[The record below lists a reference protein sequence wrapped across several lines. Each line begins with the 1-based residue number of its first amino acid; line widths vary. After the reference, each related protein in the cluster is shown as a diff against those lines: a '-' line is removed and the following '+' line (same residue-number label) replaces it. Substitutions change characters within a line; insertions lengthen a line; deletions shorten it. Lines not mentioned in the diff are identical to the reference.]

1 MSSRMKFSLGLL
13 VAANCGLLAY
23 NAGYLGADSTAGR
36 EPERLT
42 DQRNVQSIRL
52 LAPPGQPSAVP
63 AGDNNGAGSA
73 PDPGGPVPTLAL
85 VKNPAAQAASAAVT
99 GAVVTGAA
107 VTSTAGMTADAG
119 PAQCIEI
126 GNFDVAEARRFDQ
139 QVAALG
145 PGMRLT
151 RRSVQEIERYI
162 VYIPP
167 LADKDGAERKA
178 GELRRLGIADFYIFN
193 DDSAL
198 RHGISLGVFKT
209 AEAARVQLASLTQKG
224 VRSARISPRP
234 AAISK
239 TAYQLR
245 DLDAPAQAALAKI
258 RNAFPRQE
266 NRACAPA

>member
-1 MSSRMKFSLGLL
+1 MYSPMKFSLGLL
-13 VAANCGLLAY
+13 LAANCGLLVY

-42 DQRNVQSIRL
+42 DQRNAQSIRL
-52 LAPPGQPSAVP
+52 LAPEPGAP
-63 AGDNNGAGSA
+63 A
-73 PDPGGPVPTLAL
+73 PTLAL
-85 VKNPAAQAASAAVT
+85 VTPSPAQSENAV
-99 GAVVTGAA
+99 
-107 VTSTAGMTADAG
+107 VTSTAGTTADAG

-139 QVAALG
+139 QIAALG
-145 PGMRLT
+145 PGVRLT

-167 LADKDGAERKA
+167 LADKDSAERKA

-193 DDSAL
+193 DDSTL
-198 RHGISLGVFKT
+198 RHGISLGVFKS

-258 RNAFPRQE
+258 RSAFPRQE

>member
-1 MSSRMKFSLGLL
+1 MSSPMKFSLGLL
-13 VAANCGLLAY
+13 LAANCGLLVY

-42 DQRNVQSIRL
+42 DQRNAQNIRL
-52 LAPPGQPSAVP
+52 LAP
-63 AGDNNGAGSA
+63 
-73 PDPGGPVPTLAL
+73 DPGAPVPTLAL
-85 VKNPAAQAASAAVT
+85 VTPPGAQSASAAVT
-99 GAVVTGAA
+99 SATSASVGTGAA
-107 VTSTAGMTADAG
+107 VLTTDAG

-139 QVAALG
+139 QIATLG
-145 PGMRLT
+145 PGVRLT

-167 LADKDGAERKA
+167 LADKDSAERKA

-198 RHGISLGVFKT
+198 RHGISLGVFKS

-224 VRSARISPRP
+224 VRSARIAPRP

-258 RNAFPRQE
+258 RSAFPRQE